1 MHRLTP
7 LIPGAWVILL
17 TSSGYSADYPE
28 ETKRMLEGLMRGVC
42 IDFTGNRNVS
52 RKCDNLRITKVDEEK
67 VNAVIE
73 ADCIANKKAG
83 PFDQQPFKH
92 FSCSPIGAVPKRE
105 LGKIR
110 VIHHLSFPRGGDSIN
125 ASTAEIH
132 HSLGTFDQ
140 ATAYMIE
147 LGPGCWLIKL
157 DVEAA
162 YKQIPVRPEDWPL
175 LGFKWKG
182 KWYYERVLPFGL
194 RSSCRLW
201 ELYATALQRILERC
215 CGIKYVVHYVDDFLF
230 VVKGF
235 EAAKKQLA
243 SALRICTRLGVPIA
257 ASKTEGPTTC
267 LTFLGIQIDSVAMTA
282 SLSDERMKR
291 LHSLLGVWEKKTEAT
306 ITELH
311 SLEGTLQWCTTVVR
325 PGRAFLSR
333 LRTWRKEKGKIA
345 EGPHALTEEVR
356 LDLRW
361 WREFARDWNGVSI
374 FYERD
379 WLEADKIELFTDAC
393 ERGYG
398 CRYGNR
404 WIEGEWSQDQLN
416 RSRNPNA
423 PNESQQRSMPFLELL
438 ALIIA
443 AATWAPLWKGKK
455 IRFVTDCVPVAQSV
469 NKRISAS
476 SSRNQELIRSLSL
489 IAAKAEFDFDCKW
502 IAGVENR
509 AADFLSRGDLSAFFA
524 EVPTADRQRTIATP
538 LPPFGS
544 M

>member
-147 LGPGCWLIKL
+147 LCPGCWLIKL

-201 ELYATALQRILERC
+201 ELYATALQRR
-215 CGIKYVVHYVDDFLF
+215 
-230 VVKGF
+230 
-235 EAAKKQLA
+235 
-243 SALRICTRLGVPIA
+243 R
-257 ASKTEGPTTC
+257 
-267 LTFLGIQIDSVAMTA
+267 
-282 SLSDERMKR
+282 
-291 LHSLLGVWEKKTEAT
+291 
-306 ITELH
+306 
-311 SLEGTLQWCTTVVR
+311 
-325 PGRAFLSR
+325 
-333 LRTWRKEKGKIA
+333 
-345 EGPHALTEEVR
+345 
-356 LDLRW
+356 
-361 WREFARDWNGVSI
+361 
-374 FYERD
+374 
-379 WLEADKIELFTDAC
+379 
-393 ERGYG
+393 
-398 CRYGNR
+398 
-404 WIEGEWSQDQLN
+404 
-416 RSRNPNA
+416 
-423 PNESQQRSMPFLELL
+423 
-438 ALIIA
+438 
-443 AATWAPLWKGKK
+443 
-455 IRFVTDCVPVAQSV
+455 
-469 NKRISAS
+469 
-476 SSRNQELIRSLSL
+476 
-489 IAAKAEFDFDCKW
+489 
-502 IAGVENR
+502 
-509 AADFLSRGDLSAFFA
+509 
-524 EVPTADRQRTIATP
+524 
-538 LPPFGS
+538 
-544 M
+544 